1 MMSEQRLKGDWG
13 ISPGDVVKMKKPHP
27 CGGYT
32 WYVIREGADVRI
44 RCETCGRVVS
54 LVRQEFIR
62 RVRAVI
68 QTAQEQKGEDSEQ

>member
-1 MMSEQRLKGDWG
+1 MSELKLKGDWG
-13 ISPGDVVKMKKPHP
+13 IAPGDVVRMKKPHP

-62 RVRAVI
+62 RVKTVI
-68 QTAQEQKGEDSEQ
+68 QKAQEQEGEDSE

>member
-1 MMSEQRLKGDWG
+1 MSEARLKGDWG
-13 ISPGDVVKMKKPHP
+13 ICAGDVVRMKKPHP

-32 WYVIREGADVRI
+32 WYVIREGADVMI

-62 RVRAVI
+62 RVKNVL
-68 QTAQEQKGEDSEQ
+68 QTAQEREETESE